1 VTAKE
6 GYFGEECPRCLTW
19 TGEGVKACPACGYP
33 VPLAYVL
40 PYDDPPWEYSDELMA
55 VLRRYEALRL
65 MARYAGGAP
74 ARLAELRQCRRLYLS
89 RYKGF
94 DAQLLRGFDVLDSLE
109 LDAAPVTDVDG
120 IESARALWVL
130 KLTECRNLERIDALA
145 ECTGVKLL
153 SLALCN
159 RVSDYAPIGKMTGL
173 QSLFIEARE
182 LGSLEFVRDL
192 QNLRSIALGVPKIG
206 TGGVEPLFA
215 LDGLQEIA
223 LRKKLVKP
231 ADVARMRERWPDAQV
246 TVD

>member
-1 VTAKE
+1 
-6 GYFGEECPRCLTW
+6 
-19 TGEGVKACPACGYP
+19 
-33 VPLAYVL
+33 
-40 PYDDPPWEYSDELMA
+40 
-55 VLRRYEALRL
+55 
-65 MARYAGGAP
+65 
-74 ARLAELRQCRRLYLS
+74 
-89 RYKGF
+89 
-94 DAQLLRGFDVLDSLE
+94 VLDSLE

-120 IESARALWVL
+120 IENARALWVL

-145 ECTGVKLL
+145 ECAEVKLL

-173 QSLFIEARE
+173 QSLFVEARE
-182 LGSLEFVRDL
+182 LPSLEFVSGL
-192 QNLRSIALGVPKIG
+192 QNLRSIALGVSKIG

-215 LDGLQEIA
+215 LDGLREIA